1 MWIDLLSMF
10 VVVFF
15 ASAGYFRGFISLL
28 FTFFAVLASYILTQ
42 HLAHL
47 LEGFGDWSGLDPEMR
62 YWMLT
67 SIAALIIYLGVNFIG
82 LIAAHFI
89 VGKEEN
95 RRRTDRIL
103 GTILGVIQGGMIA
116 LFVACLMGAVPEPL
130 RESWGWLDEEV
141 DQSQLVKLVDPYNPV
156 LGRQE
161 EIGWIRKI
169 GDTIEILGDP
179 ATLENLDLPENVRNL
194 LKNEE
199 ISKLLTDSDFVKAL
213 RETDYSEIF
222 STKKWHDTVND
233 EDLKKAL
240 KDVDLE
246 EVRSEI
252 ERAREVQERAAQK
265 AGDAAGKVSP

>member
-42 HLAHL
+42 HLARV
-47 LEGFGDWSGLDPEMR
+47 LESFGDWSSLDPEMR

-67 SIAALIIYLGVNFIG
+67 TIAALIIYLGVNFIG
-82 LIAAHFI
+82 LVAAHFI
-89 VGKEEN
+89 VGKEEH
-95 RRRTDRIL
+95 RRRTDRIM
-103 GTILGVIQGGMIA
+103 GTILGVIQGALIA

-141 DQSQLVKLVDPYNPV
+141 DQSRLVELVDPYNPV

-179 ATLENLDLPENVRNL
+179 EVLDNLELSDEVRDL
-194 LKNEE
+194 LKNED
-199 ISKLLTDSDFVKAL
+199 IRKLFTDSDLVKAL

-222 STKKWHDTVND
+222 STKKWRETVDD

-252 ERAREVQERAAQK
+252 ERARQAQEQAAER
-265 AGDAAGKVSP
+265 AGDAASKVSP